1 MRRIDRPARV
11 VGAGQTRQEDGDD
24 PIAQHPIDGA
34 AEAPEH
40 VGGDPVE
47 ASHDLAE
54 GGGGEPLPEG
64 GRAAHV
70 GEEDRHLELAT
81 PCWQGV
87 QAIGPWSRHH
97 DLPTR
102 GTPKRFAG
110 CVASRRQRAY
120 GSGRQL
126 LRQAGWGR
134 RRTMASLA
142 EPMIGA
148 ARRAAGTQGG
158 VGADPPATG
167 PGARVVVLS
176 GFGIPPGPQLPA
188 GLGGVVAV
196 PILRLVA
203 WLVWA
208 LIPLQVGPRLLP
220 GPATQADMG

>member
-1 MRRIDRPARV
+1 MRRIDRSARV
-11 VGAGQTRQEDGDD
+11 VGAGQTRQEEGDD
-24 PIAQHPIDGA
+24 PVAQHPIDGA
-34 AEAPEH
+34 AEPPEH

-134 RRTMASLA
+134 RRTMASLG
-142 EPMIGA
+142 ERMIGA
-148 ARRAAGTQGG
+148 ARLDAGTYEE
-158 VGADPPATG
+158 VEAETTATSQAG
-167 PGARVVVLS
+167 
-176 GFGIPPGPQLPA
+176 PA
-188 GLGGVVAV
+188 GGLAAIGTA
-196 PILRLVA
+196 P
-203 WLVWA
+203 
-208 LIPLQVGPRLLP
+208 
-220 GPATQADMG
+220 